1 MVIGRYT
8 KLNSKELNI
17 ICLKAKPD
25 YWDTL
30 NFLSWLYSESPVKD
44 SVVTNDRWGVGAL
57 CQHGDFYTCSD
68 RYNPGVL
75 QKHKWE
81 NAMTIDR

>member
-1 MVIGRYT
+1 MLMYFVQTLVLQNAVLQEGVEIFCKPSQR
-8 KLNSKELNI
+8 
-17 ICLKAKPD
+17 CL
-25 YWDTL
+25 T
-30 NFLSWLYSESPVKD
+30 
-44 SVVTNDRWGVGAL
+44 RWGRDLL
-57 CQHGDFYTCSD
+57 CKHGDFYTCTD